1 MSRSEATP
9 PVVETTIGSASH
21 PYHFY
26 CPDLAAVDQ
35 YLAALGD
42 YLRCGA
48 CLIPERAGAVLR
60 DIDRLLDRRLA
71 LMASGPMGGPMTEPM
86 TGPLPSVRE
95 M

>member
-1 MSRSEATP
+1 MSRPEATRP
-9 PVVETTIGSASH
+9 LVETAIGSASH

-42 YLRCGA
+42 YLRSGA

-71 LMASGPMGGPMTEPM
+71 LMSTGQITGPMPGSI
-86 TGPLPSVRE
+86 TGPSPRLRE

>member
-1 MSRSEATP
+1 MSRPDADP
-9 PVVETTIGSASH
+9 HVVETAVRSVSY

-35 YLAALGD
+35 YLAALGKYVRPGG
-42 YLRCGA
+42 YLVPA
-48 CLIPERAGAVLR
+48 RAVAVRR

-71 LMASGPMGGPMTEPM
+71 LMMAVPTPRP
-86 TGPLPSVRE
+86 RE